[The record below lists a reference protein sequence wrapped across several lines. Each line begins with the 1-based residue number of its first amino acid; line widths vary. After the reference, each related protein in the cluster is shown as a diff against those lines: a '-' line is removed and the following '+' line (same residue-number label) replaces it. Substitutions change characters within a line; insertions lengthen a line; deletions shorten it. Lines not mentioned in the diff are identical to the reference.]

1 MSTFSDLETILKD
14 NKRLLWLMA
23 FAILPAIY
31 LLSGFYSIGPEQRGI
46 TSRFGKIINDQVLPG
61 MHYHLPWPIESIE
74 KIQATAVRSMELN
87 MVEPTGKLI
96 QRELTTGD
104 QNLLEVKLML
114 QYTIEQPGIFRN
126 QAQNPEAL
134 LHELSSAEVIHYIAS
149 KPINDLLTTGRIQF
163 QNHLKISIQRMARDL
178 NLGIRLTAIQIK
190 KLTPPSSLK
199 KTFDQAA
206 IARSMKRKAIQEQQT
221 LRNSRMAKARGEAN
235 ALRQSAKAF
244 IAEVTEEAQGNS
256 ENFLA
261 NVTEYQKNPHLVL
274 QEARLNTVK
283 MLLNSSRLLVIPAPS
298 IE

>member
-1 MSTFSDLETILKD
+1 MV
-14 NKRLLWLMA
+14 
-23 FAILPAIY
+23 FAVLPAIY

-46 TSRFGKIINDQVLPG
+46 ASRFGKIINDQVLPG

-74 KIQATAVRSMELN
+74 KIQATSVRSMELD
-87 MVEPTGKLI
+87 MVEPTGKML

-104 QNLLEVKLML
+104 QNLIEVKLML

-126 QAQNPEAL
+126 QAQNPEEL
-134 LHELSSAEVIHYIAS
+134 LHQLSSAEVIHYIAS

-163 QNHLKISIQRMARDL
+163 QNHLKSSIQRVARDL

-206 IARSMKRKAIQEQQT
+206 IARSMKRKIIQEQQT
-221 LRNSRMAKARGEAN
+221 SRNSRMAKARGEAN
-235 ALRQSAKAF
+235 ALHQTAKAF
-244 IAEVTEEAQGNS
+244 FAELTEEAQGNS
-256 ENFLA
+256 EKFIS
-261 NVTEYQKNPHLVL
+261 NVKEYQKNPQLVL

-283 MLLNSSRLLVIPAPS
+283 LLLNSSSLLVIPTNH